1 MTDVRGEKLVLSSRS
16 VLSYVAEVPASTLAG
31 VPELLLLRSLRDLSL
46 SCGPDRVD
54 GGLSKGLIRSDCLV
68 PWSVPVSVRLCLSA

>member
-31 VPELLLLRSLRDLSL
+31 VPELLLLRSLR
-46 SCGPDRVD
+46 
-54 GGLSKGLIRSDCLV
+54 
-68 PWSVPVSVRLCLSA
+68 VS

>member
-31 VPELLLLRSLRDLSL
+31 VPEFDQFERRKASS
-46 SCGPDRVD
+46 
-54 GGLSKGLIRSDCLV
+54 
-68 PWSVPVSVRLCLSA
+68 

>member
-31 VPELLLLRSLRDLSL
+31 VPEF
-46 SCGPDRVD
+46 DRFEMRKTT
-54 GGLSKGLIRSDCLV
+54 SESH
-68 PWSVPVSVRLCLSA
+68 